1 MLITKRARAWPLAVW
16 GVSPQI
22 PTNPTPCRSLL
33 VTKEVSFAF
42 HFLHSRKMKIPQTRH
57 KHGGQVTHTM
67 TCTKREPAWARIH
80 IRARGHH
87 QLERLAVPALRRQV
101 RRRRAALP
109 IDNIHIRCC
118 VTMRVYTCILWV
130 DFGSRWR
137 LHGPASPFGRCGT
150 RVANPT
156 PRQNEPQG
164 EVPDR

>member
-1 MLITKRARAWPLAVW
+1 MIMFITKRARTGPLAVR

-118 VTMRVYTCILWV
+118 VTMRVYTCTLWV

-137 LHGPASPFGRCGT
+137 LLSLIHI
-150 RVANPT
+150 
-156 PRQNEPQG
+156 
-164 EVPDR
+164 